1 MAKPQVSEHIKGK
14 YRLVKPMFPGL
25 FEFPGFGQ
33 VDFRTISLAQAK
45 ALHAATGDRYI
56 TPVKDKPESKKRPS

>member
-1 MAKPQVSEHIKGK
+1 MGKDTISEHVKGK
-14 YRLVKPMFPGL
+14 YRLVKPMFPGR

-33 VDFRTISLAQAK
+33 VDFRTITLEQAQ

-56 TPVKDKPESKKRPS
+56 TPVKEKRPSKGATS